1 MHAHPTDSDSAT
13 DRSAPVPGAL
23 APSPDLRVR
32 PPQRRDLNGLR
43 GVAIGLVVVFH
54 IWMGRVSG
62 GVDVFLTL
70 SGFFFTASL
79 LRSAEAGASL
89 NPVTRITRVLRRL
102 GPPLLITLFAV
113 AVASVFLLPRTR
125 WADLGDQLVSGVF
138 YYVNWQL
145 ATTANDY
152 LAADPSVSPV
162 QHLWSVAVQFQ
173 FYLLAIALVFG
184 LAWALRT
191 VRPGGPRSPRPHTFA
206 VIFTVIA
213 VVSFAYAA
221 DGVRR
226 HQAWNYYDTGARLWE
241 IMLGAALAALFAAR
255 TNNSAA
261 ARTNNSVAARTN
273 NSVAAALPQHSRV
286 SSTVRGALAVLGMTV
301 IVACGFVVDGVTAFP
316 GPLAL
321 IPVLATLALIV
332 AGPET
337 AVAGTLSNRFFAW
350 VGSIAFPLYLWHWPL
365 LIFYLSA
372 TDRPHADLFGGLCIV
387 GASVVLAWLTVRLV
401 ERPTQS
407 STFTPGRIAATA
419 CASIAALVVTA
430 GSIGWNVYIDRS
442 ITAVQADGS
451 VDELTHPGALEL
463 TDGIRAES
471 DAIRPPLY
479 SAPEDLPVTTL
490 EGCIADFETRDAL
503 SCSYGDLD
511 ANRTIVLAGSSHA
524 EHWVTALDALGLRH
538 GFKVVTFLKMGC
550 PLSTDT
556 MPMLGSNEYPD
567 CLDWTQTV
575 LADVAVMKPAYVF
588 TTTTRPR
595 EDLPGDYTPTWYA
608 AVWRELAAEG
618 VGILGVRDT
627 PWLAYRAIDCL
638 ADGGN
643 ATSCGIPRD
652 EALDPVNP
660 ALAASFQFPGF
671 HSLDLSDAVCDDSVC
686 RVEQGNVL
694 IYRDEHHLTATYVRT
709 LTTELGRQVGSATGW
724 WDGP

>member
-1 MHAHPTDSDSAT
+1 MHVPHSRAGTDSVADT
-13 DRSAPVPGAL
+13 SAPVVAAQGDADSP
-23 APSPDLRVR
+23 PSGTHR

-43 GVAIGLVVVFH
+43 GVAIALVVVFH

-89 NPVTRITRVLRRL
+89 NPFTRITRVLRRL
-102 GPPLLITLFAV
+102 GPPLLITLLAV

-152 LAADPSVSPV
+152 LAADPSVSPL

-173 FYLLAIALVFG
+173 FYLLAIAVVFG
-184 LAWALRT
+184 LAWIRRT
-191 VRPGGPRSPRPHTFA
+191 VRPDGPRSLRPQTFA
-206 VIFTVIA
+206 AIFAVIA
-213 VVSFAYAA
+213 VVSFVYAA
-221 DGVRR
+221 DGVQR

-241 IMLGAALAALFAAR
+241 IMLGAAVAAVFAAR
-255 TNNSAA
+255 SHGPTE
-261 ARTNNSVAARTN
+261 TW
-273 NSVAAALPQHSRV
+273 SRYPRL
-286 SSTVRGALAVLGMTV
+286 SSTVRSVLAVVGMTV
-301 IVACGFVVDGVTAFP
+301 IVGCGFVVDGVTAFP

-321 IPVLATLALIV
+321 VPVLATIALIV
-332 AGPET
+332 AGSET
-337 AVAGTLSNRFFAW
+337 AVAATLSNRFFAW

-372 TDRPHADLFGGLCIV
+372 TGRPHADVLGGLGII
-387 GASVVLAWLTVRLV
+387 GASVALAWLTVRLV

-407 STFTPGRIAATA
+407 STFTPGRIAVTATA
-419 CASIAALVVTA
+419 TIAAVAVTA
-430 GSIGWNVYIDRS
+430 GSVAWNVHIDRS

-463 TDGIRAES
+463 TDGIRVEPADIS
-471 DAIRPPLY
+471 PPLY

-490 EGCIADFETRDAL
+490 EGCIADFETRDAI
-503 SCSYGDLD
+503 SCTYGDVD
-511 ANRTIVLAGSSHA
+511 SDRTIVLAGSSHA
-524 EHWVTALDALGLRH
+524 EHWVTALDTLGLRH

-556 MPMLGSNEYPD
+556 MPMLGPNEYPD

-575 LADVAVMKPAYVF
+575 LADVASMQPDYVF
-588 TTTTRPR
+588 TTATRPR
-595 EDLPGDYTPTWYA
+595 EDVPGDYTPNWYA
-608 AVWRELAAEG
+608 SVWQQLIGDG

-638 ADGGN
+638 ADGGT
-643 ATSCGIPRD
+643 AASCGIPRD

-660 ALAASFQFPGF
+660 ALASSFQLPGF
-671 HSLDLSDAVCDDSVC
+671 SALDLSDAVCDDTVC

-709 LTTELGRQVGSATGW
+709 LTTELGRQIGSATGW
-724 WDGP
+724 WAGP

>member
-1 MHAHPTDSDSAT
+1 MHAPQSSTDTESVAGT
-13 DRSAPVPGAL
+13 SAPVPVQGHIT
-23 APSPDLRVR
+23 APPDGRSR
-32 PPQRRDLNGLR
+32 PPQRHDLNGLR
-43 GVAIGLVVVFH
+43 GVAIALVVVFH

-79 LRSAEAGASL
+79 LRSAESGASL
-89 NPVTRITRVLRRL
+89 NPITRITRVLRRL
-102 GPPLLITLFAV
+102 GPPLLITLLAV
-113 AVASVFLLPRTR
+113 GVASVFLLPRTR

-173 FYLLAIALVFG
+173 FYLLAIAVVFG
-184 LAWALRT
+184 LAW
-191 VRPGGPRSPRPHTFA
+191 VRRIARPEGPRSLRPRTFA
-206 VIFTVIA
+206 VIFALMA
-213 VVSFAYAA
+213 VLSFVYAA

-241 IMLGAALAALFAAR
+241 IMLGATVAAVFAAR
-255 TNNSAA
+255 SNNPAGESSA
-261 ARTNNSVAARTN
+261 RD
-273 NSVAAALPQHSRV
+273 SRAWP
-286 SSTVRGALAVLGMTV
+286 TARGALAGVAMAV
-301 IVACGFVVDGVTAFP
+301 IVVCGFLVDGVAAFP

-332 AGPET
+332 AGSQT
-337 AVAGTLSNRFFAW
+337 AVATTLSNRFFAW
-350 VGSIAFPLYLWHWPL
+350 LGSIAFPLYLWHWPL

-372 TDRPHADLFGGLCIV
+372 TGRSQVDLSGGVGIV
-387 GASVVLAWLTVRLV
+387 VASIALAFLTVRLV

-407 STFTPGRIAATA
+407 TTFTPGRIAVTA
-419 CASIAALVVTA
+419 CAVFAAIAVTA
-430 GSIGWNVYIDRS
+430 SSIGWNAFISRS

-451 VDELTHPGALEL
+451 VDEMTHPGALEL

-471 DAIRPPLY
+471 TTLSPPLY
-479 SAPEDLPVTTL
+479 SAPEDLPASTL
-490 EGCIADFETRDAL
+490 EGCIADFETRDAI
-503 SCSYGDLD
+503 SCTYGDLD
-511 ANRTIVLAGSSHA
+511 ANRTIVLAGGSHA
-524 EHWVTALDALGLRH
+524 EHWLSALDPLGSRH
-538 GFKVVTFLKMGC
+538 GFKVVTFFKMGC
-550 PLSTDT
+550 PLSVDT
-556 MPMLGSNEYPD
+556 MPMLGANEYPD

-575 LADVAVMKPAYVF
+575 LAEVAAMKPAYVF
-588 TTTTRPR
+588 TTATRPR
-595 EDLPGDYTPTWYA
+595 EGFPGDYTPSFYTE
-608 AVWRELAAEG
+608 VWRQLVADG

-638 ADGGN
+638 ADGGD
-643 ATSCGIPRD
+643 ATSCGISRD

-660 ALAASFQFPGF
+660 ALAASFQLPGF
-671 HSLDLSDAVCDDSVC
+671 SALDLSDAVCDTTVC

-694 IYRDEHHLTATYVRT
+694 VYRDEHHLTATYVRT
-709 LTTELGRQVGSATGW
+709 LTTELGRQLGTATGW
-724 WDGP
+724 WTGP